1 VRIIP
6 RAEWGALPPKA
17 RHPLVPANVTTLF
30 LHHAAGTYPSGAE
43 AMRRIQR
50 FHQVTN
56 GWNDYAYS
64 VGVWDDGT
72 VYEGRGW
79 GAVGGHTKGYNS
91 TSVAV
96 CYMGDGRKPV
106 PKVALDAILWAA
118 SDADRHFGRRLARR
132 AHRDVGATACPG
144 DWLYGWWEANKNVAP
159 APVPVPD
166 TEVWENRPSWVS
178 KQAWQNL
185 IDWRRGR

>member
-1 VRIIP
+1 
-6 RAEWGALPPKA
+6 
-17 RHPLVPANVTTLF
+17 
-30 LHHAAGTYPSGAE
+30 
-43 AMRRIQR
+43 MRRIQKL
-50 FHQVTN
+50 HQVTN

-118 SDADRHFGRRLARR
+118 ADADRHFGRRLARR

-144 DWLYGWWEANKNVAP
+144 DWLYGWWEANKLAAPAP
-159 APVPVPD
+159 APVPD
-166 TEVWENRPSWVS
+166 TDGWENRPSWVS
-178 KQAWQNL
+178 RQAWQNL
-185 IDWRRGR
+185 IDWRRANK